1 MSRKKW
7 TAAAVGAALVVVL
20 GAGAV
25 MAQTTPNPT
34 GSSFLDRVA
43 QKLGIDAPKLQKAI
57 TDTRNEDI
65 DAAVKNGDLTQKQA
79 DALKA
84 KTLNTPGFGGR
95 GHDGPEDVPG
105 GREGFPDGFGMRH
118 GPKGFGLGL
127 PGAEQKV
134 ADFLGTPLDAL
145 KVEMGANGATLA
157 SVAQAHGKSRDQ
169 LKSFITDT
177 AKATLDAAV
186 KNGDLTQKR
195 ADAAL
200 AMLSANLDKLI
211 DGNMGAF
218 GHGFGHGRRMKPNAP
233 TMPAPQGGSGISG
246 AQSF

>member
-7 TAAAVGAALVVVL
+7 AVAAVGAALVVVL

-25 MAQTTPNPT
+25 MAQSTPNPT

-43 QKLGIDAPKLQKAI
+43 QKLGITTPNLQKAI

-84 KTLNTPGFGGR
+84 KILNAPGFGGR
-95 GHDGPEDVPG
+95 GPG
-105 GREGFPDGFGMRH
+105 GPEGFPDGLGMRH

-127 PGAEQKV
+127 PGGEQKV
-134 ADFLGTPLDAL
+134 ADFLGIPLDAL
-145 KVEMGANGATLA
+145 KTELGANGATLA
-157 SVAQAHGKSRDQ
+157 TVAQAHGKSRDQ
-169 LKSFITDT
+169 LKSFITDS
-177 AKATLDAAV
+177 ARIALDAAV

-195 ADAAL
+195 EDAAL
-200 AMLSANLDKLI
+200 AMLSANLDKII
-211 DGNMGAF
+211 DRNMGAF

-233 TMPAPQGGSGISG
+233 AMPVPRGGPGISG